1 MVTIEHCRLAVSDR
15 DLTRFLDPRLMKKG
29 IRNLA
34 LKFEPGIIKVQA
46 EYPLNKFGFGEIQ
59 LQVTL
64 ALNSFDPVSQGI
76 ELRITDFDLKEA
88 GGDPGLLGKM
98 LGITMSV
105 AKKVSG
111 AELVKRGLE
120 FLRGRLAFLDV
131 DAPGLKMKVKLA
143 TLASIAK
150 PYVNNLHPD
159 EIIIEA
165 GRIIVVQTSKPPQPA
180 V

>member
-1 MVTIEHCRLAVSDR
+1 LAKFLEARLS
-15 DLTRFLDPRLMKKG
+15 KKG

-34 LKFEPGIIKVQA
+34 LEFEPGVIKAQA

-59 LQVTL
+59 LHVTL
-64 ALNSFDPVSQGI
+64 ALNSFDPVAQSI

-88 GGDPGLLGKM
+88 GGESGILGKM
-98 LGITMSV
+98 LGLTMSV
-105 AKKVSG
+105 AKRVSG
-111 AELVKRGLE
+111 AELVKRFLE

-131 DAPGLKMKVKLA
+131 DAPGLKMKVKL
-143 TLASIAK
+143 TTIASIAR

-165 GRIIVVQTSKPPQPA
+165 GRIIVVQTGKPA
-180 V
+180 SSAA